1 MRALR
6 VVSFVSL
13 GPLFT
18 IYLSL
23 YYCPFY
29 GLKCVLPP
37 PKLSFPGGSDGKEPA
52 CHVGDLPGFS
62 SWLGKIPWKREW
74 QPTPIFLPGDFSAR
88 RILKALNLSGMVFED
103 GVMRMGPSWW
113 DECPYRKRC
122 QRAYSLYLACETEG
136 SASASQ
142 EKSS

>member
-1 MRALR
+1 M
-6 VVSFVSL
+6 SFVSL

-23 YYCPFY
+23 YYCLFY

-37 PKLSFPGGSDGKEPA
+37 PKLSFPGGSDCKEPA
-52 CHVGDLPGFS
+52 CHVGDLPGFN

-74 QPTPIFLPGDFSAR
+74 QPTPMFLPGEFSAQ
-88 RILKALNLSGMVFED
+88 RILKALTSVGWY
-103 GVMRMGPSWW
+103 MRVGPPWW